1 MPPNEDPND
10 WLGSLNWQGY
20 PRLSPIRDVA
30 SAADKKD
37 LDAPRQRRVDDVRVE
52 TLAKEKEALRAEAES
67 LRTRIGTLS
76 GLASQFERSLSDAA
90 ASYEEA
96 ALESDSKR
104 RTIELEN
111 ARLSGELESARAEL
125 ARREAR
131 DLSRESELT
140 LERER
145 RADCE
150 KALLEARRRANDMES
165 ELAAARSKG
174 AELSGSIGELRR
186 QAAASH
192 ERLLQAKVLTDQDV
206 QLLRAEMREFLAKF
220 HRIQESFSDAPPGDK

>member
-1 MPPNEDPND
+1 MPPNEDLDD
-10 WLGSLNWQGY
+10 WLGNLNWQGY

-30 SAADKKD
+30 SAADKSP
-37 LDAPRQRRVDDVRVE
+37 DAPRPRRGEDVRVE
-52 TLAKEKEALRAEAES
+52 TMAREKEALRAEAEA

-76 GLASQFERSLSDAA
+76 GLAAQFERSLSDAA
-90 ASYEEA
+90 SSYEDA
-96 ALESDSKR
+96 ALEADSER

-125 ARREAR
+125 VRREAR
-131 DLSRESELT
+131 DLAREAELS

-150 KALLEARRRANDMES
+150 KGLLDARRKLNDMES
-165 ELAAARSKG
+165 ELVSSRSKG
-174 AELSGSIGELRR
+174 AELAGSIGELRR
-186 QAAASH
+186 QASASH

-220 HRIQESFSDAPPGDK
+220 HRIQESFSDAPPGEK